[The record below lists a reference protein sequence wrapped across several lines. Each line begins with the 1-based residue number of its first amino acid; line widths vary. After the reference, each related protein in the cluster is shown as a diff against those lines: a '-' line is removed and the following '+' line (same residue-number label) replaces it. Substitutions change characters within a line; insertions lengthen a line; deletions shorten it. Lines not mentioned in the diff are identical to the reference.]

1 MNGSEKVKS
10 LSKGNSQ
17 PNYKKKKKKRRK
29 NMSASAGVLSDA
41 SSHLQLHL
49 RYVSD

>member
-17 PNYKKKKKKRRK
+17 PNYKKKKKRRK